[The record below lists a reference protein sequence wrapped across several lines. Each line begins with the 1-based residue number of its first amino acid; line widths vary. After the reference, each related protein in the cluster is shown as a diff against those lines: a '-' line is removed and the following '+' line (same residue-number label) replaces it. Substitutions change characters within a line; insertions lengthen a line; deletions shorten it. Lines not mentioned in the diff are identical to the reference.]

1 MNATT
6 TNQGAEAMHESHILR
21 WAEYHVTRL
30 HWAKSFKDW
39 TSHLSREEEAR
50 LALRLS
56 GVVEA

>member
-1 MNATT
+1 
-6 TNQGAEAMHESHILR
+6 MHESHILR